1 MREIPSDVYGSAQAA
16 GYAFD
21 RPPIHQHQVA
31 RFAARG
37 RVLDV
42 GCGAG
47 LSAAALHGH
56 ADVVVGLEPQA
67 GMLAYRQQVA
77 PHAHFVVGR
86 AEQLPFAD
94 TTFDMITAAGS
105 LNYVDLELFFAEA
118 KRVLRPGGVIVV
130 YDFWPGP
137 WFEIFERR
145 YPSTPGYAL
154 DIEALHPR
162 RYERFDV
169 TVTMDHAASLRFML
183 TERAEADPAWLR
195 EKLATLG
202 PEFVFHSYLAEITPT

>member
-1 MREIPSDVYGSAQAA
+1 MRQIPTGVYGSAQAA

-21 RPPIHQHQVA
+21 RPPVHQHQVA
-31 RFAARG
+31 RFAVRG

-56 ADVVVGLEPQA
+56 AEVVVGLEPNA
-67 GMLAYRQQVA
+67 GMLAYRRQVA

-94 TTFDMITAAGS
+94 AAFDMITAAGS
-105 LNYVDLELFFAEA
+105 LNYVDLDLFFAEA
-118 KRVLRPGGVIVV
+118 RRVLRPGGVVVV

-137 WFEIFERR
+137 WYEIFERR
-145 YPSTPGYAL
+145 YPSAPGYAL
-154 DIEALHPR
+154 DIEALRPR

-169 TVTMDHAASLRFML
+169 TVSMDHEASLRFML
-183 TERAEADPAWLR
+183 TECAGADPGWLS
-195 EKLATLG
+195 EQLATLG
-202 PEFVFHSYLAEITPT
+202 PDFVFHSYLAEIVP